1 MKLSTQLARGV
12 LALPMLFGFGLLA
25 VAGVEPT
32 TAQAADQVASATD
45 VQAARVRAE
54 ARRIAAL
61 DAAARASDAR
71 AAARSAALHEALS
84 SLSEA
89 EVAADALG
97 QVARLCEA
105 RTGPRVLLLSQAPGD
120 LGRLAVR
127 FSHPCRA

>member
-12 LALPMLFGFGLLA
+12 LALPMLLGFGLLA
-25 VAGVEPT
+25 VAGLEPT
-32 TAQAADQVASATD
+32 AAQAADQLAT
-45 VQAARVRAE
+45 RALE
-54 ARRIAAL
+54 AKALHVDAQRL
-61 DAAARASDAR
+61 DA
-71 AAARSAALHEALS
+71 LQ
-84 SLSEA
+84 
-89 EVAADALG
+89 ADALG